1 MSLSSFS
8 CIFSRDQHSG
18 ATVCIHRYCI
28 MHRLLISWPSSG
40 GSSQKWTL
48 PRCLP
53 IATSS
58 IHLPIHSATVEMWR
72 QAPPALKHWL
82 QNQKWP
88 PTETVWS
95 TIMQIL
101 GSADGP
107 RQSCN
112 RPAGGEPVHVT
123 DSYVTFHSAAAAAVW
138 SVSRLFVVSCHGIKT
153 VIGLRT

>member
-8 CIFSRDQHSG
+8 CIFSQDQHSG

-107 RQSCN
+107 RQSCHKPTS
-112 RPAGGEPVHVT
+112 RRWACSC
-123 DSYVTFHSAAAAAVW
+123 DRLICD
-138 SVSRLFVVSCHGIKT
+138 VSLSSSSSSMECIT
-153 VIGLRT
+153 PLRRVLSRH